1 MDSKV
6 AERYV
11 LILTYAIDTIY
22 RKDKNGTFDKKD
34 LFIHMGNLTDKTY
47 KNSTQWFTER
57 QIFEKVGDTFSTKYK
72 IHSEFKFRLSK
83 SKENIKKQCEYII
96 SQLGTFSDRLWDK
109 ATETTSNLY
118 EDFFENNERFA
129 FIPTIKHQSIKD
141 TLSEVIINDYNKENE
156 GVYPYELLQTM
167 ILTKSRFTVQIKN
180 SQLNIKMKSVQ
191 LKKITF
197 NIDTVSLEFNN
208 SKFEIESLGHI
219 KLISIPKTKGL
230 RARVDKSM
238 TLLQKYDNESVKPLI
253 YLFDKLVTGEDMFF
267 QVL

>member
-11 LILTYAIDTIY
+11 LILTFAIDKIY

-34 LFIHMGNLTDKTY
+34 IFLHMGNLTDKTY

-83 SKENIKKQCEYII
+83 SKDNIKKQCEYII

-118 EDFFENNERFA
+118 EDFFENNERFS
-129 FIPTIKHQSIKD
+129 FLSTITHQSIKD

-156 GVYPYELLQTM
+156 GVYHYKLLQTM

-191 LKKITF
+191 LTKITF

-219 KLISIPKTKGL
+219 KLVEIPKTKGL
-230 RARVDKSM
+230 RDRVDKSLE
-238 TLLQKYDNESVKPLI
+238 LLQKYDNISVKPLSDLLT
-253 YLFDKLVTGEDMFF
+253 YCQNKEDLFF
-267 QVL
+267 QSL